1 LTGVS
6 RFPNLSR
13 RPSRHCHPRD
23 PPLLPTCI
31 TMHRR
36 SPAKLPDSRDPR
48 RWTTCVFPP
57 PAVATLDT
65 GAQSKIHRTHPS
77 SLFVSR
83 PGSNGSVQ
91 DELWRASICGRFGQ
105 RSQTGT
111 RTSGASCASRSAHT
125 WGRTCSGGTCLQTLE
140 DRVVAS
146 NASGRPPTAHMSGE
160 PGQAPN
166 DAAARVRADLGL
178 MSSNSQRARRT
189 RHSRPTS
196 AERRSQ

>member
-1 LTGVS
+1 MSCGAPQSVAGSGSGHKRGRERVVLRV
-6 RFPNLSR
+6 
-13 RPSRHCHPRD
+13 RPALH
-23 PPLLPTCI
+23 
-31 TMHRR
+31 
-36 SPAKLPDSRDPR
+36 
-48 RWTTCVFPP
+48 
-57 PAVATLDT
+57 
-65 GAQSKIHRTHPS
+65 
-77 SLFVSR
+77 
-83 PGSNGSVQ
+83 
-91 DELWRASICGRFGQ
+91 
-105 RSQTGT
+105 T
-111 RTSGASCASRSAHT
+111 RG
-125 WGRTCSGGTCLQTLE
+125 GRTCSGGTCLQTLE